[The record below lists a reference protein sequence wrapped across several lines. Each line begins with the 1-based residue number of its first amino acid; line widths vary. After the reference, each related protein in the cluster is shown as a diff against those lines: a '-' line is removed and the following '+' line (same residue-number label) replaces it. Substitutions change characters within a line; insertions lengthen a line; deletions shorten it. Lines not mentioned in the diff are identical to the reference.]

1 MNKIYAPYLIYKDQ
15 NGFYNETKYHSD
27 IDFDVL
33 EKNSGIIDSFYGEK
47 ILVKAINGN
56 LINDKFIFIEN
67 SKPLEISKE
76 FVLQKSKEIF
86 IEILKEFS
94 NYKYIDYKKNKD
106 DISFKEKILK
116 IFNAFNLDIKFDHK
130 NKFDKKKYLD
140 NVKEISLYTSLSFPL
155 ENKQEILYLKKIKNI
170 VKSLNTILA
179 IEEIKIDPEKVSEK
193 YFNLTISTN
202 ENGELKKIFKY
213 SSEIDE
219 IEYNLLNSLKLNE
232 KNNKNY
238 LKLK

>member
-1 MNKIYAPYLIYKDQ
+1 M
-15 NGFYNETKYHSD
+15 
-27 IDFDVL
+27 
-33 EKNSGIIDSFYGEK
+33 
-47 ILVKAINGN
+47 KAINGN

-130 NKFDKKKYLD
+130 NEFDKKKYLD